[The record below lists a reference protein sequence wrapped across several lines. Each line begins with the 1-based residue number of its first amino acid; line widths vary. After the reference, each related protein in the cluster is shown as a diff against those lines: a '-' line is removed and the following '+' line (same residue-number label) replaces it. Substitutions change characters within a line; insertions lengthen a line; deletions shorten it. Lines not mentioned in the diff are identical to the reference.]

1 MFYDSPT
8 MLKQNLL
15 RTISNMQ
22 EVSQLFVKQPEKD
35 FSRKRK
41 ISFADTIRF
50 LLSMNGNTVP
60 KEWMDYWDF
69 YPDMPSVSAFSQQ
82 RQKLLPDAMDFL
94 FHTFTDS
101 FSTLSTYRGF
111 RLIACDG
118 SDLAIACNPKDKETH
133 RRHNSIE
140 RGEKGYNQL
149 HLNAQIGRASCRER
163 V

>member
-69 YPDMPSVSAFSQQ
+69 YPDMPSVSAFSQRDKSCSLMQ
-82 RQKLLPDAMDFL
+82 WIFYSILLRI
-94 FHTFTDS
+94 
-101 FSTLSTYRGF
+101 LS
-111 RLIACDG
+111 
-118 SDLAIACNPKDKETH
+118 
-133 RRHNSIE
+133 
-140 RGEKGYNQL
+140 QL
-149 HLNAQIGRASCRER
+149 
-163 V
+163 

>member
-69 YPDMPSVSAFSQQ
+69 YPDMPLFLPFHSNDKSCSLMQWIFYSILYGF
-82 RQKLLPDAMDFL
+82 LLNSEYLPGI
-94 FHTFTDS
+94 S
-101 FSTLSTYRGF
+101 FNCL
-111 RLIACDG
+111 
-118 SDLAIACNPKDKETH
+118 
-133 RRHNSIE
+133 
-140 RGEKGYNQL
+140 
-149 HLNAQIGRASCRER
+149 
-163 V
+163 